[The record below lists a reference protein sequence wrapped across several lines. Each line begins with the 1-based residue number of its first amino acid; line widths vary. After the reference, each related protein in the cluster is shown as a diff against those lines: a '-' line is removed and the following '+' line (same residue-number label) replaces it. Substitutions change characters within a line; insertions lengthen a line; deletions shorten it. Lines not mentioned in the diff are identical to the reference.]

1 VRRRRLY
8 ELFVLAAAII
18 FIGAGALHKLLA
30 GLPDIQRLQNYVP
43 PLTSYVYDESGN
55 VIAEFSIQRRALL
68 PLNKIPQDMQNAVIA
83 VEDDQFYSHWGIS
96 PRGILRAALTDVLS
110 GHFRQGGS
118 TLTQQVSRGIFLTP
132 QKTLTR
138 KIREALLA
146 IEIEHN
152 FSKQE
157 ILQIYLNQVYFGEG
171 AYGIESAARI
181 YFGKNVDDLSLS
193 ECALLAGLIQS
204 PQGNSP
210 FLHPQKATERRDF
223 VLQRMKDEG
232 MISQEEKTQADSEAL
247 PTTKWIGL
255 SAQAPYFVE
264 YIRQRMERKFG
275 YDALWKGGLK
285 IYTTL
290 DLSMQREAETA
301 MDNRL
306 TQFDANALKRW
317 QAKVAQDAAMGIA
330 GSTIPPAEVQ
340 GVFVSLDVKTG
351 AVRAMVGGRPDSI
364 FNRAIQARRQ
374 PGSTFKPFVWAA
386 ALKSGMTQASIVD
399 DSPLA
404 YYYDGRDWRLMEGA
418 TDQIA
423 VNLATATFIQNPDF
437 KIWVPTDFDDK
448 YLGLITLRTALADS
462 RNIASIRLIEKV
474 GPPLV
479 VEIAHEAGITSYL
492 DPVLSLGLGTS
503 VVSPLEMANAFE
515 TFANGG
521 IRETPYTIERVEA
534 HDGTILESHS
544 PSEQEAMSPQLA
556 YLMTDMLKAVV
567 QSGTGRYAR
576 ILRRPIAGKTGTTNG
591 NRDLW
596 FIGYTPDIV
605 AAAWMGYDDFSS
617 LGRSTSIQG
626 GVTVLPWW
634 TEIMG
639 QTLKDKPKRD
649 FTVPS
654 GIVFKELDTSTGM
667 LALPTCPR
675 RNVALVAFL
684 KGTAPANYC
693 NIDHSKP
700 IQPQLRQELGLAPAA
715 GEMPSSLSPGDFGA
729 AVSTDNV
736 FGLPSSS
743 APNSANP
750 AQPTGSD
757 QNQEP
762 TVIE

>member
-1 VRRRRLY
+1 MRRRTLY
-8 ELFVLAAAII
+8 ELFVLAAALV
-18 FIGAGALHKLLA
+18 FIGAFALHKLLA

-43 PLTSYVYDESGN
+43 PLTSYVYDKDGN

-68 PLNKIPQDMQNAVIA
+68 PLDKIPQDMQNSVIA

-96 PRGILRAALTDVLS
+96 PRGILRAALTDILS

-181 YFGKNVDDLSLS
+181 YFGKNVDDMSLA

-210 FLHPQKATERRDF
+210 FIHPKKALNRRDF
-223 VLQRMKDEG
+223 VLQRMEDEG
-232 MISQEEKTQADSEAL
+232 MISPAEKAEADAEPL
-247 PTTKWIGL
+247 PTAKWIGL

-264 YIRQRMERKFG
+264 YIRQRMERKYG

-290 DLSMQREAETA
+290 DLSMQKEAETS
-301 MDNRL
+301 MDKHL
-306 TQFDANALKRW
+306 AQFDANALKRW
-317 QAKVAQDAAMGIA
+317 QDKVARDSAMGIA
-330 GSTIPPAEVQ
+330 VSSVPPAEVQ
-340 GVFVSLDVKTG
+340 GVFIALDVKTG

-374 PGSTFKPFVWAA
+374 PGSSFKPFVWAA
-386 ALKSGMTQASIVD
+386 ALKSGMTQATIVD

-423 VNLATATFIQNPDF
+423 VNLATAAFIQNPDF
-437 KIWVPTDFDDK
+437 KIWVPVDFDDK
-448 YLGLITLRTALADS
+448 YLGLITLRTAIADS

-479 VEIAHEAGITSYL
+479 VEIAHKAGITSYL
-492 DPVLSLGLGTS
+492 DPVLSLGLGSS
-503 VVSPLEMANAFE
+503 VVSPLEMANAYE
-515 TFANGG
+515 TFANSG
-521 IRETPYTIERVEA
+521 IHETPYTIERVEA
-534 HDGTILESHS
+534 HDGTILESHT
-544 PSEQEAMSPQLA
+544 PSEQEAMSPQLS

-576 ILRRPIAGKTGTTNG
+576 ILRRPVAGKTGTTNG

-596 FIGYTPDIV
+596 FVGYTPDIV

-639 QTLKDKPKRD
+639 ETLRDKPKRD
-649 FTVPS
+649 FTVPA

-675 RNVALVAFL
+675 RDVALVAFL
-684 KGTAPANYC
+684 KGTAPAKYC
-693 NIDHSKP
+693 DIDHSKP
-700 IQPQLRQELGLAPAA
+700 IQPQLRQELGLAPVA
-715 GEMPSSLSPGDFGA
+715 GSMPASLSPDDFGEA
-729 AVSTDNV
+729 ASTDNV

-743 APNSANP
+743 GPNSANP
-750 AQPTGSD
+750 AQPSDSD
-757 QNQEP
+757 QSQEP
-762 TVIE
+762 TLIQ

>member
-1 VRRRRLY
+1 KH
-8 ELFVLAAAII
+8 LA
-18 FIGAGALHKLLA
+18 
-30 GLPDIQRLQNYVP
+30 
-43 PLTSYVYDESGN
+43 
-55 VIAEFSIQRRALL
+55 
-68 PLNKIPQDMQNAVIA
+68 
-83 VEDDQFYSHWGIS
+83 
-96 PRGILRAALTDVLS
+96 
-110 GHFRQGGS
+110 
-118 TLTQQVSRGIFLTP
+118 
-132 QKTLTR
+132 
-138 KIREALLA
+138 
-146 IEIEHN
+146 
-152 FSKQE
+152 
-157 ILQIYLNQVYFGEG
+157 
-171 AYGIESAARI
+171 
-181 YFGKNVDDLSLS
+181 
-193 ECALLAGLIQS
+193 
-204 PQGNSP
+204 
-210 FLHPQKATERRDF
+210 
-223 VLQRMKDEG
+223 
-232 MISQEEKTQADSEAL
+232 
-247 PTTKWIGL
+247 
-255 SAQAPYFVE
+255 
-264 YIRQRMERKFG
+264 
-275 YDALWKGGLK
+275 
-285 IYTTL
+285 
-290 DLSMQREAETA
+290 
-301 MDNRL
+301 
-306 TQFDANALKRW
+306 QFDAYALKRW
-317 QAKVAQDAAMGIA
+317 QDKVARDSAMGIA
-330 GSTIPPAEVQ
+330 VSSVPPAEVQ
-340 GVFVSLDVKTG
+340 GVFVALDVKTG

-386 ALKSGMTQASIVD
+386 ALKSGMTQATIVD

-423 VNLATATFIQNPDF
+423 VNLATAAFIQNPDF

-479 VEIAHEAGITSYL
+479 VEIARKAGITSYL

-521 IRETPYTIERVEA
+521 IHETPYTIERVEA
-534 HDGTILESHS
+534 HDGTILESHT
-544 PSEQEAMSPQLA
+544 PSEQEAMSPQLS

-576 ILRRPIAGKTGTTNG
+576 ILRRPVAGKTGTTNG

-596 FIGYTPDIV
+596 FVGYTPDTV

-639 QTLKDKPKRD
+639 ETLKDRPKRD

-675 RNVALVAFL
+675 RDVALVAFL
-684 KGTAPANYC
+684 KGNAPAKYC
-693 NIDHSKP
+693 DIDHSKP

-715 GEMPSSLSPGDFGA
+715 GSMPASLSPDDFGEA
-729 AVSTDNV
+729 TSTDNV

-743 APNSANP
+743 GPNSANP
-750 AQPTGSD
+750 ARPSDSD

-762 TVIE
+762 TLIQ